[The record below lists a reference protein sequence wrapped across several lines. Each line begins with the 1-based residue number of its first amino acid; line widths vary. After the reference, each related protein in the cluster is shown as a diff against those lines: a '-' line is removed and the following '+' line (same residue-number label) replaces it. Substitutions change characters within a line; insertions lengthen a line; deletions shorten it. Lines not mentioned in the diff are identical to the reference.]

1 MHTNLQRPQRLFAQP
16 VRYEIPAFQR
26 RYVWKQEEQW
36 EPLWNDIEEL
46 AQSILEDGQTEPHF
60 MGAVVL
66 QQMQYPAGTIER
78 RIVVDGQQRLTT
90 LQLLI
95 DAIQEVLEGRGH
107 SDPAKRLAAL
117 VDNQEEFRDGDA
129 DNAFKVWPTVI
140 DRDAFRQAMRN
151 DLTSDDH
158 TESRIVQAHNYFKE
172 QTARWL
178 SGFSNEG
185 GKRDRAASA
194 LESAVRA
201 NIELVVIDLDD
212 NDDPH
217 VIFETLNARGT
228 PLLQSDMIKNKVLH
242 DADVKA
248 YDEYSVSLAQ
258 RELWPFEEDW
268 WMQEVGRGLQRRPR
282 IDMYLNHWLALRTQ
296 GDVRNY
302 DEFRAFE
309 SYANEQFAIGKTI
322 SDVAADFGGIGKIY
336 RDIEDVRRTDIA
348 EFLTRRNIMNVT
360 AVTPL
365 LLWLLSNNDLQ
376 PPALANCLRALESY
390 LMRRVV
396 CGYGAKSYGNF
407 FVALI
412 EKLAASPID
421 SIDKALVS
429 NLAAQTGQATLW
441 PNDMELQDRFV
452 TAPLYQWLTRG
463 RLRMLLTAIE
473 GQLRTEMAETSEVP
487 GNLHIEHIMPQK
499 WSAKWAPP
507 MGGDGDAVAYR
518 ERAIHTIGN
527 LTLANNRLNA
537 ALSNAPWHEK
547 RGTLAD
553 HSVLFLNK
561 HLVNDGPSAWTEGT
575 IEGRAKWLY
584 QIAERIWPHC
594 IGSVN
599 EFLVDLAHAPVL
611 PGRMEVSPEV
621 KPPEHTGELG
631 TSGFGVVATSHY
643 GTESDATLQIVPSVS
658 QNKNGESLQD
668 IVRDLM
674 LTVLETFTGTLD
686 EETIRHL
693 EAARNPLGLNISGHT
708 LLRKVSEGR
717 AVGRHNRYWKRE
729 YGGRWYVC
737 SQWWAHAHHHN
748 AEMLANWVD
757 RLCADVGQNEVFSS
771 LSDIRKRLDA
781 FRESL

>member
-26 RYVWKQEEQW
+26 RYVWKKEEQW

-66 QQMQYPAGTIER
+66 QQMHYPAGTIER

-117 VDNQEEFRDGDA
+117 VDNQEEFRDGEA

-151 DLTSDDH
+151 DLSSDDH

-172 QTARWL
+172 QTVRWL

-201 NIELVVIDLDD
+201 NLELVVIDLDD

-242 DADVKA
+242 DANVKVH
-248 YDEYSVSLAQ
+248 DEHSVSSAQ

-296 GDVRNY
+296 GEVRNY

-309 SYANEQFAIGKTI
+309 DYSNEQFTTGKTV
-322 SDVAADFGGIGKIY
+322 SDVAADFGEIGKIY
-336 RDIEDVRRTDIA
+336 RDIEDVRRADIA
-348 EFLTRRNIMNVT
+348 EFLTRRNIMNIT

-365 LLWLLSNNDLQ
+365 LLWLLSNDDLQ
-376 PPALANCLRALESY
+376 RPVLANCLRALESY
-390 LMRRVV
+390 LVRRVV
-396 CGYGAKSYGNF
+396 CGYGAKSYGSF

-412 EKLAASPID
+412 EKLSASPVD
-421 SIDKALVS
+421 SIDRALIS
-429 NLAAQTGQATLW
+429 NMAAQTGQATLW

-473 GQLRTEMAETSEVP
+473 GQLRTQMAETHKVL

-499 WSAKWAPP
+499 WSANWPPP
-507 MGGDGDAVAYR
+507 MGGDGDAVAQR

-527 LTLANNRLNA
+527 LTLVNNRLNS
-537 ALSNAPWHEK
+537 ALSNAPWHQK

-561 HLVNDGPSAWTEGT
+561 HLVNDGPQAWTEDT
-575 IEGRAKWLY
+575 IQRRGKWLY
-584 QIAERIWPHC
+584 EIAARIWPHC
-594 IGSVN
+594 VEN
-599 EFLVDLAHAPVL
+599 VDEFLMNVAHAPVL
-611 PGRMEVSPEV
+611 PGRMDTSPDV
-621 KPPEHTGELG
+621 KPPERTDELG
-631 TSGFGVVATSHY
+631 NSNLDVVATSHH
-643 GTESDATLQIVPSVS
+643 GMESDEIRQMVPSVS

-674 LTVLETFTGTLD
+674 LTVLELFPGTLS
-686 EETIRHL
+686 EKTIRHL
-693 EAARNPLGLNISGHT
+693 EIEKNPLGLNISGHT
-708 LLRKVSEGR
+708 LLRDVSAGR
-717 AVGRHNRYWKRE
+717 LVGRHNRYWNRV

-737 SQWWAHAHHHN
+737 SQWWAHAHGHN
-748 AEMLANWVD
+748 AEMLVNWVD
-757 RLCADVGQNEVFSS
+757 RLRTDPGTNGPFSS
-771 LSDIRKRLDA
+771 LLDIRKRLDA
-781 FRESL
+781 FRDSL

>member
-178 SGFSNEG
+178 SGLYNESG
-185 GKRDRAASA
+185 NRDSAASA

-201 NIELVVIDLDD
+201 NVELVVIDLDD

-242 DADVKA
+242 DANVKA
-248 YDEYSVSLAQ
+248 YDEHSVSVAQ
-258 RELWPFEEDW
+258 RKLWPFEEDW

-296 GDVRNY
+296 GEVRNY

-309 SYANEQFAIGKTI
+309 SYSNQRLAIGKSI
-322 SDVAADFGGIGKIY
+322 SDVAADFGEIGKVIPGH
-336 RDIEDVRRTDIA
+336 RG
-348 EFLTRRNIMNVT
+348 
-360 AVTPL
+360 
-365 LLWLLSNNDLQ
+365 
-376 PPALANCLRALESY
+376 C
-390 LMRRVV
+390 
-396 CGYGAKSYGNF
+396 
-407 FVALI
+407 
-412 EKLAASPID
+412 AAD
-421 SIDKALVS
+421 
-429 NLAAQTGQATLW
+429 
-441 PNDMELQDRFV
+441 
-452 TAPLYQWLTRG
+452 
-463 RLRMLLTAIE
+463 
-473 GQLRTEMAETSEVP
+473 
-487 GNLHIEHIMPQK
+487 
-499 WSAKWAPP
+499 
-507 MGGDGDAVAYR
+507 
-518 ERAIHTIGN
+518 
-527 LTLANNRLNA
+527 
-537 ALSNAPWHEK
+537 
-547 RGTLAD
+547 
-553 HSVLFLNK
+553 
-561 HLVNDGPSAWTEGT
+561 
-575 IEGRAKWLY
+575 
-584 QIAERIWPHC
+584 
-594 IGSVN
+594 
-599 EFLVDLAHAPVL
+599 
-611 PGRMEVSPEV
+611 
-621 KPPEHTGELG
+621 
-631 TSGFGVVATSHY
+631 
-643 GTESDATLQIVPSVS
+643 
-658 QNKNGESLQD
+658 
-668 IVRDLM
+668 
-674 LTVLETFTGTLD
+674 
-686 EETIRHL
+686 
-693 EAARNPLGLNISGHT
+693 
-708 LLRKVSEGR
+708 
-717 AVGRHNRYWKRE
+717 
-729 YGGRWYVC
+729 
-737 SQWWAHAHHHN
+737 
-748 AEMLANWVD
+748 
-757 RLCADVGQNEVFSS
+757 
-771 LSDIRKRLDA
+771 
-781 FRESL
+781 